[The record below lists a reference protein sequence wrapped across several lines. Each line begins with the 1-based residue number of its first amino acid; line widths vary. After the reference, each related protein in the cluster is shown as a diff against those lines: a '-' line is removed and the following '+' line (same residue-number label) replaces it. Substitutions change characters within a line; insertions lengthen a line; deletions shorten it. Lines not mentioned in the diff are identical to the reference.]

1 VTVQISSNVQ
11 AWQSVTNI
19 VTHPNL
25 DVAILTFDGHHTNK
39 KKLVLD
45 GVTPAVG
52 EQIRLAGFGRTH
64 TGSLGVLHTSGPL
77 QRVSCNMGDG
87 IICASSGSESPKS
100 SCGGDSGGPWFQFR
114 DNQELVEL
122 VGVNAFGYDGDC
134 GEHDK
139 KTGLVSVAY
148 IKDWILQHAPE
159 FEFTDD
165 ISCSDS
171 DFGATDNDEDGCDWY
186 TVHDTDGDH
195 CGKHDD
201 PDFSANVMCCRC
213 GGGSTSTIQTIS
225 TTDGLSCSDTA
236 NGALD
241 VAGDGC
247 DWYNEHDT
255 DGDHCGKH
263 DDPDFSANVMCCRCG
278 GGSTFTIQTI
288 STTDGLSCSD
298 TANGA
303 LDAAGDGCDWYMSFN
318 GQCGTYDDHD
328 FSANVMCC
336 HCGGGSNRGEIF
348 QDGNCKTIGSA
359 GVGAGHPCV
368 FPFTYQST
376 TYDTCTKDGHDE
388 LWCATQTLAG
398 NYVVG
403 MWGDCSCSDMP

>member
-1 VTVQISSNVQ
+1 MGVQ

-64 TGSLGVLHTSGPL
+64 TGSIGDLHTSGPL
-77 QRVSCNMGDG
+77 QRVSCNWGDG

-114 DNQELVEL
+114 DNQELVQL

-148 IKDWILQHAPE
+148 IKDWILQHAPD

-165 ISCSDS
+165 VSCSDS
-171 DFGATDNDEDGCDWY
+171 DFGATDTYGDGCDWY
-186 TVHDTDGDH
+186 TDHDTDGVH
-195 CGKHDD
+195 CGQHDD
-201 PDFSANVMCCRC
+201 PDFSSNVMCCRC
-213 GGGSTSTIQTIS
+213 GGGSTSTIQTTS
-225 TTDGLSCSDTA
+225 TTDGTSCSDAA
-236 NGALD
+236 NGS
-241 VAGDGC
+241 V
-247 DWYNEHDT
+247 
-255 DGDHCGKH
+255 
-263 DDPDFSANVMCCRCG
+263 
-278 GGSTFTIQTI
+278 
-288 STTDGLSCSD
+288 
-298 TANGA
+298 
-303 LDAAGDGCDWYMSFN
+303 DAAGDGCDWYMNFN
-318 GQCGTYDDHD
+318 GQCGTYDDYD

-336 HCGGGSNRGEIF
+336 HCGGGSNPGGSN
-348 QDGNCKTIGSA
+348 QDENCKTIGSA

-368 FPFTYQST
+368 FPFTYRGT
-376 TYDTCTKDGHDE
+376 TYNTCTKDGHDD
-388 LWCATQTLAG
+388 LWCATQTLSG
-398 NYVVG
+398 DYVVG
-403 MWGDCSCSDMP
+403 MWGDCSCSD